1 MTAALVDDT
10 PTSRSSGLRIAFVA
24 PARYPV
30 REPFAGGLE
39 AFCHTTVRAL
49 REEGHSVDFFAAK
62 GSDGNVKDFELPG
75 VDWGSNAAEATDTT
89 YPAGGRERENEAFVQ
104 LRRLLVGRGY
114 DVVHNNSLNPFMFP
128 GEHSPEPLP
137 MVTTLHTP
145 ELPEV
150 VRAVRAAGEGAGRFA
165 AVSPVTADDWGIP
178 HPISVIPNGV
188 NVSTW
193 RPGPGGRSA
202 IWFGRLVPEKGAHLA
217 IEACRLLGLPLL
229 LAGRKGDHAYFQAEI
244 APRLDGG
251 RVRWLGE
258 LSHAELRALVGR
270 CAVSLVTPRWEE
282 PFGLV
287 ALESMAC
294 GTPVAAF
301 ARGGLGALLRDAP
314 AALAEPDD
322 VVSLAQAVHS
332 SLHIKRPGVRDW
344 VVRNYSLTRTAR
356 RYAELYR
363 EVAFR

>member
-1 MTAALVDDT
+1 MTATLITGTRT
-10 PTSRSSGLRIAFVA
+10 PRSAGLRVAFVA
-24 PARYPV
+24 PARFPV

-39 AFCHTTVRAL
+39 AFCHTIVTAL
-49 REEGHSVDFFAAK
+49 REEGHAVDFYAAK

-75 VDWGSNAAEATDTT
+75 VDWGDKLELATDTT
-89 YPAGGRERENEAFVQ
+89 YPEGGRERENAAFVE
-104 LRRLLVGRGY
+104 LRGVLVSRGY
-114 DVVHNNSLNPFMFP
+114 DVVHNNSLSPYMFADA
-128 GEHSPEPLP
+128 HSQDPLP

-145 ELPEV
+145 EIPEL
-150 VRAVRAAGEGAGRFA
+150 RDAVLAAGDAAGSFA
-165 AVSPVTADDWGIP
+165 AVSPVTAEAWALP
-178 HPISVIPNGV
+178 QPVSVIPNGV

-202 IWFGRLVPEKGAHLA
+202 VWFGRLVPEKGAHLA
-217 IEACRLLGLPLL
+217 IDACRLLGLPLM
-229 LAGRKGDHAYFQAEI
+229 LAGRKGDHAYFQEEI

-270 CAVSLVTPRWEE
+270 CAVTLATPRWEE

-287 ALESMAC
+287 AFESMAC

-301 ARGGLGALLRDAP
+301 ARGGMGALLRDAP

-322 VVSLAQAVHS
+322 VVSLAQAVHAA
-332 SLHIKRPGVRDW
+332 LHIKRTKVRDW
-344 VVRNYSLTRTAR
+344 VVDNYSLTRTAR

-363 EVAFR
+363 EVAVR